1 MHEQGPLLHTLALQ
15 LEETLDTGLL
25 TLLEGPGGFVLS
37 ILQDPAGNLLCS
49 RGRAIL
55 YILGALAGK
64 GLRDQQDILKG
75 EQE

>member
-1 MHEQGPLLHTLALQ
+1 MHKREPLLHTLALQ
-15 LEETLDTGLL
+15 LEETLDTGLQ
-25 TLLEGPGGFVLS
+25 TQLEGPGGFVLS
-37 ILQDPAGNLLCS
+37 ILQDPTGNLLCS

-64 GLRDQQDILKG
+64 GLRGQQDILKG